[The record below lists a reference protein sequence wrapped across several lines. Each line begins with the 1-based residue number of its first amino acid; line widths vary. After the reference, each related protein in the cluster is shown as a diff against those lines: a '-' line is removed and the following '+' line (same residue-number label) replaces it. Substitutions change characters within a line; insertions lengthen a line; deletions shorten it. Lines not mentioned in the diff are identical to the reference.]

1 MGYIKNEFDV
11 KDVRRICM
19 IYKDFKDKKLSA
31 LGLGAM
37 RLPIMNG
44 DSDGRIDEEQTAKM
58 VDYALDHGINYFDT
72 AYGYHD
78 GQSEIVMGKV
88 LGRYPRES
96 YYLADKFPGY
106 DLSNMDKVES
116 IFEEQLKKCGTEYFD
131 FYLFHN
137 VYEKNIDPYMDEK
150 YGIMEYLKK
159 QKEAGRIRHLGFS
172 CHGRYDTLKRFLDTY
187 GDDLEFCQIQLNYL
201 DWKLQ
206 DAKAKVELLN
216 EYEIPIWVMEPL
228 RGGKLALLS
237 DENSEKLKACRTDE
251 EIPAWGFRFLQSIP
265 GVTMVLSGMSDMKQL
280 MENTATFAEEKPLT
294 EEEMKILMEVTDSM
308 LDILPCTACR
318 YCTSHCPKKLD
329 IPTLLSLYNESRFNM
344 TIITQMAIG
353 ALPEEK
359 RPDACIGCKSCEAV
373 CPQMLKISEAMRDF
387 AEKLKQP
394 AGL

>member
-1 MGYIKNEFDV
+1 
-11 KDVRRICM
+11 M

-37 RLPIMNG
+37 RLPIMKG
-44 DSDGRIDEEQTAKM
+44 GSDGQIDEEQTVKM

-88 LGRYPRES
+88 LGRYPRVS

-116 IFEEQLKKCGTEYFD
+116 IFEEQLKKCGTDYFD

-137 VYEKNIDPYMDEK
+137 VYEKNIEPYMDEK
-150 YGIMEYLKK
+150 YGIMEYLRK

-216 EYEIPIWVMEPL
+216 EYKMPIWVMEPL
-228 RGGKLALLS
+228 RGGKLASLS
-237 DENSEKLKACRTDE
+237 DENSEKLKACRPDE
-251 EIPAWGFRFLQSIP
+251 KIPAWGFRFLQSIP
-265 GVTMVLSGMSDMKQL
+265 GVTMILSGMSDMEQL
-280 MENTATFAEEKPLT
+280 MENAATFAQEKPLT
-294 EEEMKILMEVTDSM
+294 EEEIKVLMEVTDSM

-329 IPTLLSLYNESRFNM
+329 IPTLMSLYNESRFNM
-344 TIITQMAIG
+344 TIITQMAVG
-353 ALPEEK
+353 AMPEDK

-373 CPQMLKISEAMRDF
+373 CPQMLKISEAMKDF
-387 AEKLKQP
+387 AQKLGQP

>member
-1 MGYIKNEFDV
+1 
-11 KDVRRICM
+11 M

-37 RLPIMNG
+37 RLPIMKG
-44 DSDGRIDEEQTAKM
+44 GSDGQIDEEQTVKM

-116 IFEEQLKKCGTEYFD
+116 IFVEQLKKCGTDYFD

-150 YGIMEYLKK
+150 YGIMEYLRK

-216 EYEIPIWVMEPL
+216 EYKMPIWVMEPL
-228 RGGKLALLS
+228 RGGKLASLS
-237 DENSEKLKACRTDE
+237 DENSEKLKACRPDE
-251 EIPAWGFRFLQSIP
+251 KIPAWGFRFLQSIP
-265 GVTMVLSGMSDMKQL
+265 GVTMILSGMSDMEQL
-280 MENTATFAEEKPLT
+280 MENAATFAQEKPLT
-294 EEEMKILMEVTDSM
+294 EEEIKVLMEVTDSM

-329 IPTLLSLYNESRFNM
+329 IPTLMSLYNESRFNM
-344 TIITQMAIG
+344 TIITQMAVG
-353 ALPEEK
+353 AMPEDK

-373 CPQMLKISEAMRDF
+373 CPQMLKISEAMKDF
-387 AEKLKQP
+387 AQKLGQP

>member
-1 MGYIKNEFDV
+1 
-11 KDVRRICM
+11 M

-37 RLPIMNG
+37 RLPIMKG
-44 DSDGRIDEEQTAKM
+44 GSDGQIDEEQTVKM

-116 IFEEQLKKCGTEYFD
+116 IFEEQLKKCGTDYFD

-150 YGIMEYLKK
+150 YGIMEYLRN

-187 GDDLEFCQIQLNYL
+187 GDDLEFCQLQLN
-201 DWKLQ
+201 
-206 DAKAKVELLN
+206 
-216 EYEIPIWVMEPL
+216 
-228 RGGKLALLS
+228 
-237 DENSEKLKACRTDE
+237 
-251 EIPAWGFRFLQSIP
+251 
-265 GVTMVLSGMSDMKQL
+265 
-280 MENTATFAEEKPLT
+280 
-294 EEEMKILMEVTDSM
+294 
-308 LDILPCTACR
+308 
-318 YCTSHCPKKLD
+318 
-329 IPTLLSLYNESRFNM
+329 
-344 TIITQMAIG
+344 
-353 ALPEEK
+353 
-359 RPDACIGCKSCEAV
+359 
-373 CPQMLKISEAMRDF
+373 
-387 AEKLKQP
+387 
-394 AGL
+394 

>member
-1 MGYIKNEFDV
+1 
-11 KDVRRICM
+11 M
-19 IYKDFKDKKLSA
+19 IYKDFRDKKLSA

-37 RLPIMNG
+37 RLPIMKG
-44 DSDGRIDEEQTAKM
+44 GSDGQIDEEQTVKM

-116 IFEEQLKKCGTEYFD
+116 IFEEQLKKCGTDYFD

-150 YGIMEYLKK
+150 YGIMEYLRK

-216 EYEIPIWVMEPL
+216 EYKMPIWVMEPL
-228 RGGKLALLS
+228 RGGKLASLS
-237 DENSEKLKACRTDE
+237 DENSEKLKACRPDE
-251 EIPAWGFRFLQSIP
+251 KNPAWGFRFLQSIP
-265 GVTMVLSGMSDMKQL
+265 GVTMILSGMSDMEQL
-280 MENTATFAEEKPLT
+280 MENAATFAQEKPLT
-294 EEEMKILMEVTDSM
+294 EEEIKVLMEVTDSM

-329 IPTLLSLYNESRFNM
+329 IPTLMSLYNESRFNM
-344 TIITQMAIG
+344 TIITQMAVG
-353 ALPEEK
+353 AMPEDK

-373 CPQMLKISEAMRDF
+373 CPQMLKISEAMKDF
-387 AEKLKQP
+387 AQKLGQP

>member
-1 MGYIKNEFDV
+1 
-11 KDVRRICM
+11 M

-37 RLPIMNG
+37 RLPIMKG
-44 DSDGRIDEEQTAKM
+44 GSDGQIDEEQTVKM

-116 IFEEQLKKCGTEYFD
+116 IFEEQLKKCGTDYFD

-150 YGIMEYLKK
+150 YGIMEYLRK

-216 EYEIPIWVMEPL
+216 EYKMPIWVMEPL
-228 RGGKLALLS
+228 RGGKLASLS
-237 DENSEKLKACRTDE
+237 DENSEKLKACRPDE
-251 EIPAWGFRFLQSIP
+251 KIPAWGFRFLQSIP
-265 GVTMVLSGMSDMKQL
+265 RVTMILSGMSDMEQL
-280 MENTATFAEEKPLT
+280 MENAATFAQEKPLT
-294 EEEMKILMEVTDSM
+294 EEEIKVLMEVTDSM

-329 IPTLLSLYNESRFNM
+329 IPTLMSLYNESRFNM
-344 TIITQMAIG
+344 TIITQMAVG
-353 ALPEEK
+353 AMPEDK

-373 CPQMLKISEAMRDF
+373 CPQMLKISEAMKDF
-387 AEKLKQP
+387 AQKLGQP

>member
-1 MGYIKNEFDV
+1 
-11 KDVRRICM
+11 M

-37 RLPIMNG
+37 RLPIMKG
-44 DSDGRIDEEQTAKM
+44 GSDGQIDEEQTVKM

-137 VYEKNIDPYMDEK
+137 VYEKNLEPYMDEK
-150 YGIMEYLKK
+150 YGIMEYLRK

-216 EYEIPIWVMEPL
+216 EYKMPIWVMEPL
-228 RGGKLALLS
+228 RGGKLASLS
-237 DENSEKLKACRTDE
+237 DENSEKLKACRPDE
-251 EIPAWGFRFLQSIP
+251 KIPAWGFRFLQSIP
-265 GVTMVLSGMSDMKQL
+265 GVTMILSGMSDMEQL
-280 MENTATFAEEKPLT
+280 MENAATFAQKKPLT
-294 EEEMKILMEVTDSM
+294 EEEIKVLMEVTDSM

-329 IPTLLSLYNESRFNM
+329 IPTLMSLYNESRFNM
-344 TIITQMAIG
+344 TIITQMAVG
-353 ALPEEK
+353 AMPEDK

-373 CPQMLKISEAMRDF
+373 CPQMLKISEAMKDF
-387 AEKLKQP
+387 AQKLGQP

>member
-1 MGYIKNEFDV
+1 
-11 KDVRRICM
+11 M

-37 RLPIMNG
+37 RLPIMKG
-44 DSDGRIDEEQTAKM
+44 GSDGQIDEEQTVKM

-116 IFEEQLKKCGTEYFD
+116 IFEEQLKKCGTDYFD

-150 YGIMEYLKK
+150 YGIMEYLRK

-216 EYEIPIWVMEPL
+216 EYKMPIWVMEPL
-228 RGGKLALLS
+228 RGGKLASLS
-237 DENSEKLKACRTDE
+237 DENSEKLKACRPDE
-251 EIPAWGFRFLQSIP
+251 KILAWGFRFLQSIP
-265 GVTMVLSGMSDMKQL
+265 GVTMILSGMSDMEQL
-280 MENTATFAEEKPLT
+280 MENAATFAQEKPLT
-294 EEEMKILMEVTDSM
+294 EEEIKVLMEVTDSM

-329 IPTLLSLYNESRFNM
+329 IPTLMSLYNESRFNM
-344 TIITQMAIG
+344 TIITQMAVG
-353 ALPEEK
+353 AMPEDK

-373 CPQMLKISEAMRDF
+373 CPQMLKISEAMKDF
-387 AEKLKQP
+387 AQKLGQP

>member
-1 MGYIKNEFDV
+1 
-11 KDVRRICM
+11 M

-294 EEEMKILMEVTDSM
+294 EEEMKVLMEVTDSM

>member
-1 MGYIKNEFDV
+1 MLLELLP
-11 KDVRRICM
+11 

-294 EEEMKILMEVTDSM
+294 EEEMKVLMEVTDSM

-344 TIITQMAIG
+344 TIITQMAVG
-353 ALPEEK
+353 AMPK
-359 RPDACIGCKSCEAV
+359 DQRPDACIGCKSCEAV
-373 CPQMLKISEAMRDF
+373 CPQMLKISEAMKDF
-387 AEKLKQP
+387 AQKLEQP